1 MKIISTFSKI
11 IPEGSFKDTARF
23 PIYWF
28 LNKLKFVKKE
38 LVLYKNIRG
47 YFYFY
52 PWEKAEEY
60 EYIGDYFNYYRPKK
74 GDIVIDAGAFVGQ
87 FTVAASRL
95 VGNKGKVIAIEPD
108 PFNRANLEKT
118 IKANRLHNVIVIS
131 YGLSNKKNKIG
142 WSVGGIISQRGKS
155 KMFTI
160 KTTTLD
166 VIFKE
171 LKIKNVDL
179 IKMDIEGAEI
189 EAIKGAEKMLMHTKN
204 LAIASYHIVKGKK
217 TCFEIEK
224 ILKKSNFLAK
234 TANIGQL
241 ITFAGKER

>member
-1 MKIISTFSKI
+1 MKIISIFSKI
-11 IPEGSFKDTARF
+11 IPEGSFKDTMRF

-38 LVLYKNIRG
+38 LILHKNIKG

-52 PWEKAEEY
+52 PWEKLHEY
-60 EYIGDYFNYYRPKK
+60 ENIGDYFNYYLPKK
-74 GDIVIDAGAFVGQ
+74 GDIVIDAGSFIGQ

-95 VGNKGKVIAIEPD
+95 VGDKGKVIAIEPD
-108 PFNRANLEKT
+108 PFNRTNLKKT
-118 IKANRLHNVIVIS
+118 IKANKLHNVIIIS
-131 YGLSNKKNKIG
+131 KGLSDKQNNIG
-142 WSVGGIISQRGKS
+142 WSVGGIVSKRGKS
-155 KMFTI
+155 KIFTI

-166 VIFKE
+166 NIFEK
-171 LKIKNVDL
+171 LKLKNVEL

-189 EAIKGAEKMLMHTKN
+189 EAMNGAKELLKHTKN
-204 LAIASYHIVKGKK
+204 LAIASYHIIKGKK

-224 ILKKSNFLAK
+224 ILKKSNFRVK
-234 TANIGQL
+234 TINIGQL